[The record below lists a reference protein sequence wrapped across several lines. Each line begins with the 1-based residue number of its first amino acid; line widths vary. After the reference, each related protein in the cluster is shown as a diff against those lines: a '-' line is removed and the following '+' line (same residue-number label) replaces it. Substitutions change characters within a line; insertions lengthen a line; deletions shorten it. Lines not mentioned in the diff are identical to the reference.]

1 MKNIKKGVRDFK
13 DRMRQSNVYLFGI
26 LEGDRI
32 GKDEKE
38 KWKVLIVKKR
48 KIGRG
53 KNK

>member
-32 GKDEKE
+32 GKEQY
-38 KWKVLIVKKR
+38 L
-48 KIGRG
+48 KI
-53 KNK
+53 